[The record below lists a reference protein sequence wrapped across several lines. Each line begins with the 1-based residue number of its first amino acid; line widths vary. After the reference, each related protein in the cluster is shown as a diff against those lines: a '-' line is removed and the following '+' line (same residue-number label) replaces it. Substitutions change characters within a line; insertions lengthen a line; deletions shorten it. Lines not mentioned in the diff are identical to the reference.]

1 MVLTRNAF
9 SRCERLKDNT
19 GHSPRKRKFLD
30 TEEAPPTST
39 TLSEWRTHPRLK
51 RHLLCYRRHNS
62 GSVLRRYER
71 ESKLAS
77 CQMLNRMICHVG
89 AWVALLP
96 EAEAA
101 TVVDDAGLSPA
112 SLLAQLVRLRSSRA
126 PSHPGGDCMT
136 PWLFGILALVAH
148 RMGEIGVIKCRKPE
162 TSAMEHWSMLWMCL
176 PRQIQQCHFGP
187 LFPPSLPHIDDEFLS
202 VAGGSHAQVMHPR
215 TNLVEQ
221 IATPSSMLQT
231 NGCSEAGERQQG
243 QKQLRLLSKQMA
255 RWASYSSDERDDE
268 MHKLQKQCNEALACS
283 DWRMMMST
291 LRHATAALAPPRR
304 CAETQ
309 THPRSTD
316 TVSIENSWKMEPQQ
330 QAMRKIVITTLE
342 ALQNFENDDRV
353 DRLVDYLKSMIAAFE
368 GRVGELG
375 DAAAATDWSA
385 LQALIDRHCSTRG
398 EEGMIE
404 NGIAGGT
411 RAVASQGART
421 EAMIADGTSTSGK
434 QHQGAT
440 MQELRG
446 DPTRSGSPAKA
457 KASNPTMR
465 GSRSNRARIGVN
477 FDPAAKVKALPDVV
491 HMPDKERILR
501 CEQCASTLRSS
512 WFYVHPRS
520 GETSVLVPSKGH
532 ADCRRKFQ
540 RIAQFKDTDGYPTK
554 RDVFNILD
562 FCMHIKRRTHCV
574 QCGGSSICAHGK
586 FRSACRACDHLVK
599 RRKSCLLRLD
609 QRSNINSQA

>member
-368 GRVGELG
+368 GRVEDLG
-375 DAAAATDWSA
+375 HAAAATEWSA
-385 LQALIDRHCSTRG
+385 LQALIDRHCCSRG

-404 NGIAGGT
+404 TGIAGSIITSRAT
-411 RAVASQGART
+411 RI
-421 EAMIADGTSTSGK
+421 EAMSAGGASTSG
-434 QHQGAT
+434 AP
-440 MQELRG
+440 MQELLG
-446 DPTRSGSPAKA
+446 DPTRSGSPTKA
-457 KASNPTMR
+457 KATNPTKQ
-465 GSRSNRARIGVN
+465 GSRKDRARVGLN
-477 FDPAAKVKALPDVV
+477 FDPSAKVKALPHVV
-491 HMPDKERILR
+491 HMQENERILR
-501 CEQCASTLRSS
+501 CKQCASTLRAS
-512 WFYVHPRS
+512 WFFINPRN
-520 GETSVLVPSKGH
+520 GATSVLVPTKGH
-532 ADCRRKFQ
+532 ADCRRKLR
-540 RIAQFKDTDGYPTK
+540 RIAHYRDPDGYPTTC
-554 RDVFNILD
+554 DTFNGLD
-562 FCMHIKRRTHCV
+562 FCMHIRQRTQCV
-574 QCGGSSICAHGK
+574 PCGGICICVHGK
-586 FRSACRACDHLVK
+586 RRSACRACDHLVK
-599 RRKSCLLRLD
+599 RRKSRLPPSE
-609 QRSNINSQA
+609 QCGSIKS